1 MNTASDLVKI
11 TTEKLL
17 SENGMSVDY
26 VESMVNKLNSSGVD
40 FGDIF
45 FMSSVSESWRLSEQ
59 KIKSGSFGIDQGFG
73 VRGVLGEKTA
83 LAHSDEINNHSLHQ
97 AIRAARTLSNKG
109 GNSDIRLNLSPSY
122 RIYNTGDYDPIN
134 SIGREQKVQMLESQ
148 SHVLFKFFRIKGN
161 VCPFIKKRH
170 HFLHLFLFSVN
181 VSL

>member
-73 VRGVLGEKTA
+73 YCNG
-83 LAHSDEINNHSLHQ
+83 
-97 AIRAARTLSNKG
+97 
-109 GNSDIRLNLSPSY
+109 
-122 RIYNTGDYDPIN
+122 
-134 SIGREQKVQMLESQ
+134 
-148 SHVLFKFFRIKGN
+148 
-161 VCPFIKKRH
+161 
-170 HFLHLFLFSVN
+170 
-181 VSL
+181 